1 MNRFIY
7 KIILFLILT
16 LNKIILKF
24 FKKNILIHFQFDF
37 RQRSFFE
44 KKVLMENLKLLNTNP
59 LTNFRYK
66 NMLNGEEKTIKWID
80 SFKKQN
86 SKKII
91 FYDIGSCLGNFS
103 IYASVKHKKN
113 IVIYSFEPSPQ
124 NLNIL
129 VANIT
134 KNKLNN
140 IIVIPNAV
148 IDENKVNTVYENEN
162 FEGSA
167 RRSFKYNK
175 GYDLKKINYKSKYQ
189 TFGIN
194 IFNLIKDKVIE
205 KPNFIKIDVDG
216 NEIEILKTIEPFIK
230 SKIIKSICIELNSKK
245 KNRYDYAINLFKK
258 YNYKL
263 IGTELTFKD
272 KKNLVQNYI
281 YSI

>member
-1 MNRFIY
+1 
-7 KIILFLILT
+7 
-16 LNKIILKF
+16 
-24 FKKNILIHFQFDF
+24 
-37 RQRSFFE
+37 
-44 KKVLMENLKLLNTNP
+44 MENLKLLNTNP